1 MAAIC
6 FVAEREGFE
15 PSIQFPVCRLSKA
28 VPSAS
33 RPPLPIED
41 AFVLFAHV
49 TIRFSTFQGARQRR
63 RRDSNPRDFHPAV
76 FKTAALNRS
85 ATPPTRKRMVSLA
98 SQVRVVKRISAYC
111 QGVCTMV

>member
-1 MAAIC
+1 MAAYS
-6 FVAEREGFE
+6 VTAEREGFE

-33 RPPLPIED
+33 RPPLPNED
-41 AFVLFAHV
+41 SPSPSRMSLFDCH
-49 TIRFSTFQGARQRR
+49 SRQRR

-76 FKTAALNRS
+76 FKTAALNHS

-98 SQVRVVKRISAYC
+98 TDNQV
-111 QGVCTMV
+111 